1 MWLMHRRGE
10 WLQEGSVLVWWV
22 GDRINEGAYNRGKRR
37 RRVFIPVVARQVNR
51 PPPPHPLP
59 IYTYRNHDGCIY
71 AYYPV
76 CGSFWSHSTSEL
88 MGGILSPFLVV
99 LVCRTRWGPDLLLQQ
114 EEQQS
119 LYSVLFMKQSFYVFR
134 LSLTPPCLRS
144 CSQPAPFRFTASDLL
159 WQLSSDTVHSRS
171 AFPVATGV
179 GLYLC
184 ERVCWESVESK
195 RKRKKREREREREQ
209 KMG

>member
-1 MWLMHRRGE
+1 MTSPLSTPLHPLLCHRRTHPAHWRQDSGQVDVVMETTASCISLHKQFGCTRWNDKKNNKILLSLNVIDAPPGWVAAGGE
-10 WLQEGSVLVWWV
+10 CV
-22 GDRINEGAYNRGKRR
+22 GVDRINEGAYNRGKRR

-119 LYSVLFMKQSFYVFR
+119 LYSVLFMKQSFYVF
-134 LSLTPPCLRS
+134 
-144 CSQPAPFRFTASDLL
+144 PFL
-159 WQLSSDTVHSRS
+159 
-171 AFPVATGV
+171 P
-179 GLYLC
+179 
-184 ERVCWESVESK
+184 
-195 RKRKKREREREREQ
+195 
-209 KMG
+209 